1 MTVHGNKKSTSSARN
16 VSALLV
22 PICCPFP
29 LLAMRCCSTPL
40 LPSGAVRWQKQA
52 VSLTHF
58 SWPKMLAPSM
68 CCRIVLEGERQ
79 SSGYGETHIERNSCA
94 TVIKLENSV
103 FSEVGVERHQF
114 WQCLSILPSFWK
126 FSKKSKKKFPICRC
140 PVMVVVIDVYQLL
153 TSTLICDLAVA
164 IISIIYV
171 EHIEG
176 KKASGLQS
184 VKI

>member
-1 MTVHGNKKSTSSARN
+1 MQQTHGRATIQHPVFLQNQVDDSPWQYEVNKHCQN

-94 TVIKLENSV
+94 TVIKL
-103 FSEVGVERHQF
+103 
-114 WQCLSILPSFWK
+114 
-126 FSKKSKKKFPICRC
+126 
-140 PVMVVVIDVYQLL
+140 
-153 TSTLICDLAVA
+153 
-164 IISIIYV
+164 
-171 EHIEG
+171 
-176 KKASGLQS
+176 
-184 VKI
+184 